1 MQHVVLKGCFG
12 LFCVLFNA
20 SHLSL
25 PGYGGFKVPNDDAGF
40 CKKLKEKHLERGKT
54 HLGAEITNTRH
65 EYVKLLCSGKGRY
78 LLIYPHVALKCV
90 LRWSDHKLDHMGA
103 DLIVPMMQREWMWSN
118 WPNYTSGG
126 GQGSTV
132 TTLSWQGT
140 APNKRGSIRELLSRK
155 RIHLFSLQLCTLFKT
170 LVEWRWDQQQNKQTQ

>member
-1 MQHVVLKGCFG
+1 MVDCVSQPALTGHLYKFQIVYTDVVVCFG

-90 LRWSDHKLDHMGA
+90 LR
-103 DLIVPMMQREWMWSN
+103 
-118 WPNYTSGG
+118 
-126 GQGSTV
+126 
-132 TTLSWQGT
+132 
-140 APNKRGSIRELLSRK
+140 
-155 RIHLFSLQLCTLFKT
+155 
-170 LVEWRWDQQQNKQTQ
+170 